1 MSRCVSIESATAAI
15 PASRPTAIVRRM
27 LSITQAT
34 NRRDVLANT
43 NPGAPGTGRS
53 WVGGG
58 GGAHA
63 TSGPGAPGWS
73 VRTGSALMI
82 VERGCSGGGVGGRS
96 HGIGAGRGG
105 AGRGVAWGFGRF
117 RGVRLRFA
125 APRRALV
132 HAK

>member
-1 MSRCVSIESATAAI
+1 M
-15 PASRPTAIVRRM
+15 
-27 LSITQAT
+27 TQAT

-43 NPGAPGTGRS
+43 NPVAPGTRRS

-58 GGAHA
+58 GGAHE
-63 TSGPGAPGWS
+63 TSGAGAPGWS

-82 VERGCSGGGVGGRS
+82 VERGCAGGAVCGCS
-96 HGIGAGRGG
+96 HGIGAGRDG
-105 AGRGVAWGFGRF
+105 AGAGASRWGFGRF

-132 HAK
+132 HAN